1 MRGKIAIVTGASRG
15 IGKAIALGYAREG
28 ATVVVAAR
36 SETAPNERLPGSIH
50 ETVDQI
56 EALGGR
62 ALAVRCDVTDEASVN
77 AMVETVLSRFGRV
90 DVLVNNAAVD
100 FPSKVADMPLR
111 RWEVVFRVGLT
122 GPFLCS
128 RAVLP
133 AMIAQRGGSIINI
146 TSQAGSERGSGTV
159 GYSAAYAATKAG
171 LDRFTWALAAEVGR
185 HNIAVNAVMPSKVVD
200 TEGMRMWA
208 TEDQKRTFVP
218 PDTIVACAIFL
229 AKQDARGVTGTIA
242 TDDEYVVWHGLDVHA
257 TELGSGPAAAPGGP
271 AAAPGGPAAAPGT
284 V

>member
-1 MRGKIAIVTGASRG
+1 VRGKIAIVTGASRG

-36 SETAPNERLPGSIH
+36 SETAPSERLPGSIH
-50 ETVDQI
+50 ETVKQI

-62 ALAVRCDVTDEASVN
+62 ALAVRCDVTDEASVD
-77 AMVETVLSRFGRV
+77 AMVEATLAQFGRV

-100 FPSKVADMPLR
+100 FPSRVVDMPLK

-122 GPFLCS
+122 GPFLCC

-133 AMIAQRGGSIINI
+133 AMIEQGGGSIINI
-146 TSQAGSERGSGTV
+146 TSQAGSERGTGTV

-171 LDRFTWALAAEVGR
+171 LDRFTWALAAEAGR
-185 HNIAVNAVMPSKVVD
+185 HNIAVNAVMPSKVID

-208 TEDQKRTFVP
+208 TEEQKQHFAP
-218 PDTIVACAIFL
+218 PDSMVACAIFL
-229 AKQDARGVTGTIA
+229 GKQDARGVTGCIA
-242 TDDEYVVWHGLDVHA
+242 SDDEYVVWHGLTV
-257 TELGSGPAAAPGGP
+257 
-271 AAAPGGPAAAPGT
+271 GT
-284 V
+284 GT

>member
-1 MRGKIAIVTGASRG
+1 VQGKIAIVTGASRG

-36 SETAPNERLPGSIH
+36 SETAPSERLPGSIH
-50 ETVDQI
+50 ETVDEIQ
-56 EALGGR
+56 AAGCH
-62 ALAVRCDVTDEASVN
+62 ALAVRCDVTDEISVN
-77 AMVETVLSRFGRV
+77 AMVEKALAEFGRV

-100 FPSKVADMPLR
+100 FPSKVADMPLK

-122 GPFLCS
+122 GPFLCC

-133 AMIAQRGGSIINI
+133 AMIEQGGGSIINI
-146 TSQAGSERGSGTV
+146 SSIAGSERGTGTV

-185 HNIAVNAVMPSKVVD
+185 DNIAVNAVMPSKVID

-208 TEDQKRTFVP
+208 TEEQKQHFAP
-218 PDTIVACAIFL
+218 PDMIVTCAIFL
-229 AKQDARGVTGTIA
+229 AKQDAHGVTGCIA
-242 TDDEYVVWHGLDVHA
+242 SDDEYVVWHGL
-257 TELGSGPAAAPGGP
+257 
-271 AAAPGGPAAAPGT
+271 T
-284 V
+284 VGART